1 MSKHSLVGHVNI
13 LQRAAD
19 GVEHQQ
25 PMPDAPNPDE
35 VHSVQPTH
43 FLCILQICR
52 LCFQT
57 CTICLVLEFLSIKI
71 GSISTGSSMGEST
84 GELPYRPPHPLV
96 SSFLTH
102 LDSHFYTLRN

>member
-43 FLCILQICR
+43 FLCILQIC
-52 LCFQT
+52 FQT
-57 CTICLVLEFLSIKI
+57 CMICLVLDFLSIKI

>member
-35 VHSVQPTH
+35 VRPWEK
-43 FLCILQICR
+43 
-52 LCFQT
+52 
-57 CTICLVLEFLSIKI
+57 VLES
-71 GSISTGSSMGEST
+71 
-84 GELPYRPPHPLV
+84 YRTDPRIPL
-96 SSFLTH
+96 
-102 LDSHFYTLRN
+102 